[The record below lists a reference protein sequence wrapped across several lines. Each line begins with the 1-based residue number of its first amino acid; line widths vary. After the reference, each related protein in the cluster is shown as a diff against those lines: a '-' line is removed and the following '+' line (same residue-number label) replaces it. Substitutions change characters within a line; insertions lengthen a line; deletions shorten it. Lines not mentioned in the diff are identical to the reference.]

1 MVDISSVVFHFT
13 FSLYVIKLSVVR
25 EHTVL
30 PLRDKITHPLDVRK
44 ARDLSEYMK
53 IYAFF
58 HRTMS
63 NQSLTTRPSSD
74 IINTNIAQSDDRG
87 K

>member
-1 MVDISSVVFHFT
+1 MRMDVVIGHYSSFPI
-13 FSLYVIKLSVVR
+13 YIAG
-25 EHTVL
+25 
-30 PLRDKITHPLDVRK
+30 RDDLIPPRGGFITHPLDVRK

>member
-1 MVDISSVVFHFT
+1 MNVVIDHYP
-13 FSLYVIKLSVVR
+13 SLPICIAG
-25 EHTVL
+25 
-30 PLRDKITHPLDVRK
+30 RDDLIPPRGGFITHPLDVRK

>member
-1 MVDISSVVFHFT
+1 MNVVIDHYP
-13 FSLYVIKLSVVR
+13 SLPICIAEQDDLIPR
-25 EHTVL
+25 CGGF
-30 PLRDKITHPLDVRK
+30 ITHPLDVRK
-44 ARDLSEYMK
+44 VRDLSEYMK